1 MPQTPRTP
9 LPTAWMHRAAQVMRT
24 PAAAQF
30 LMAARDPRGHQR
42 RRLMALLRAN
52 ADTEFGRAHGFA
64 TMRDEDDFRARVPLM
79 SHDTLKPWV
88 DRLLAGER
96 GLLTAQDP
104 VFFGR
109 SSGSTG
115 TPKAIPITEAF
126 RADFQRAAL
135 TSMWFAY
142 WRVPQA
148 FRHKI
153 LYFVAPRTTGR
164 APSGAE
170 LGNISGY
177 NFTEMPE
184 QIRALYAWPYAL
196 VEIEDTRTREYVALH
211 VAAQQ
216 KISIIA
222 GIFPVGVLQL
232 IQAID
237 THAPALAA
245 HLSAGTWPE
254 WLAWTDAQRQAFE
267 PYRRIDPEAAARCRA
282 AAEAPASARCALV
295 FPELRA
301 VFCWR
306 SATAGLYV
314 PALQERL
321 GAHVQ
326 ILDTVYSATEGWSS
340 VVCAEDEDGGPVALT
355 SHIYEFLPERVVLE
369 SGGDVEAMQGARTL
383 MVDELEDGQRYSI
396 VLTTSAGLYR
406 YVLGDL
412 LEVCGFWRGVPRV
425 KFARKHG
432 AAYNL
437 GGEALEEPQVTRAV
451 GEVLAARGLR
461 AMWFACVPVTGTKPR
476 YDLYL
481 EPAADAWDDAR
492 AAGLAEAVD
501 EALCRINYSWQV
513 DRQAGALDP
522 PALRLVR
529 PGAYTDQLER
539 WASAGRASGQLKL
552 NHLIIDPARL
562 PCALPDDLL

>member
-1 MPQTPRTP
+1 MSTPST
-9 LPTAWMHRAAQVMRT
+9 TAWMHRAAQVMRT

-30 LMAARDPRGHQR
+30 LLAARDPRGTQR

-52 ADTEFGRAHGFA
+52 AGTEFGRAHGFGSI
-64 TMRDEDDFRARVPLM
+64 RDEDDFRARVPLM
-79 SHDTLKPWV
+79 SHATLKPWV

-96 GLLTAQDP
+96 GLLTAEAP

-142 WRVPQA
+142 WRAPEA

-184 QIRALYAWPYAL
+184 LIRSLYAWPYDL

-232 IQAID
+232 MQGLDA
-237 THAPALAA
+237 HAEALAE
-245 HLSAGTWPE
+245 HLSAGTWPD
-254 WLAWTDAQRQAFE
+254 WLVWTDAQRQAFE
-267 PYRRIDPEAAARCRA
+267 AYRRVDAQAAARCRA
-282 AAEAPASARCALV
+282 AAQAAPTHRCALV

-314 PALQERL
+314 PALKERL
-321 GAHVQ
+321 GPQVQ
-326 ILDTVYSATEGWSS
+326 LFDTVYSATEGWSS

-355 SHIYEFLPERVVLE
+355 SHVYEFLPERVVLE

-412 LEVCGFWRGVPRV
+412 VEVCGMWRGVPRI
-425 KFARKHG
+425 KFSRKHG
-432 AAYNL
+432 AAYSM

-451 GEVLAARGLR
+451 GEVLGERGLR
-461 AMWFACVPVTGTKPR
+461 AMWFACVPVVGARPH
-476 YDLYL
+476 YDLFL
-481 EPAADAWDDAR
+481 EPEGAPWTEAQAE
-492 AAGLAEAVD
+492 GFAEAVD
-501 EALCRINYSWQV
+501 EALCHINYSWQV
-513 DRQAGALDP
+513 DRRAGALDP
-522 PALRLVR
+522 PRLRLVR
-529 PGAYTDQLER
+529 PGAYADQLER
-539 WASAGRASGQLKL
+539 WASQGRAAGQLKL
-552 NHLIIDPARL
+552 NHLIVDPERL
-562 PCALPDDLL
+562 PCALPDDLI